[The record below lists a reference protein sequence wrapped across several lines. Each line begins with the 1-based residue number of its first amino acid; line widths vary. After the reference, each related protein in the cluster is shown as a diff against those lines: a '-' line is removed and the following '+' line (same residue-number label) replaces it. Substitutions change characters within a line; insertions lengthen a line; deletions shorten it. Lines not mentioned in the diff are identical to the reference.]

1 LKITLVPNTD
11 SFYDRKQLKNLAS
24 AFQAMGCEAIALDNP
39 IKSHPNSICEDLQES
54 KEKTQI
60 KYENIE
66 TDVLLE
72 VNRIRNIKLRKKIRH
87 ICWFQDLKPSEM
99 KPILEY
105 GEIKKQGD
113 LIYLLGDK
121 KHFGLSSAK
130 IQMGSLLS
138 GLTEEECEFNRST
151 KPSESIDVNLLG
163 YLPPFNKKKQ
173 GIKRNIS
180 RQKVLMGEIVR
191 RPKLIFEI
199 LLRKKWHINIG
210 DFENTEFFQ
219 STLAYI
225 EKNFEPLS
233 GTMIPWH
240 VIQPKNT
247 IDSLIYDLL
256 YAEQPR
262 WVDRMVLFHI
272 LRTLFKNGKKVL
284 IAGSNWK
291 SSFPDCDFIQ
301 EHCENPLDIFRQS
314 AITLHNNTH
323 GIGIHSRVLEAMA
336 AGSFIMMH
344 ASPCSHLPGGI
355 DSSFE
360 PELHYGL
367 YSANN
372 LAEKVE
378 YWLAHSSQRQK
389 ATKDC
394 HNILRARH
402 LWRHRASQILGDLA

>member
-1 LKITLVPNTD
+1 
-11 SFYDRKQLKNLAS
+11 
-24 AFQAMGCEAIALDNP
+24 
-39 IKSHPNSICEDLQES
+39 
-54 KEKTQI
+54 
-60 KYENIE
+60 
-66 TDVLLE
+66 
-72 VNRIRNIKLRKKIRH
+72 
-87 ICWFQDLKPSEM
+87 
-99 KPILEY
+99 
-105 GEIKKQGD
+105 
-113 LIYLLGDK
+113 
-121 KHFGLSSAK
+121 
-130 IQMGSLLS
+130 
-138 GLTEEECEFNRST
+138 
-151 KPSESIDVNLLG
+151 
-163 YLPPFNKKKQ
+163 
-173 GIKRNIS
+173 
-180 RQKVLMGEIVR
+180 
-191 RPKLIFEI
+191 
-199 LLRKKWHINIG
+199 
-210 DFENTEFFQ
+210 
-219 STLAYI
+219 
-225 EKNFEPLS
+225 
-233 GTMIPWH
+233 
-240 VIQPKNT
+240 
-247 IDSLIYDLL
+247 
-256 YAEQPR
+256 
-262 WVDRMVLFHI
+262 MVLFHI

-344 ASPCSHLPGGI
+344 VSPCSHLPGGI